1 MAGCATQQPKVEE
14 TKLSWPPPPDT
25 ARIQFVRTIYSDQD
39 LTTDTTFTQNV
50 INFLAGSKPAP
61 NRIVEPMGLAVSDDG
76 QTLYVA
82 DAGWQ
87 QVFIFDFPHKKFSRI
102 EGFVHPLGI
111 ALDGQQNL
119 YVVDQ
124 VKRGVQVVDA
134 AGNKVRFFTDKSL
147 IHPTGIAIDRQRGKI
162 YVADTSNKES
172 LKEHNVKIFNMSGTL
187 IGHIGDGYG
196 FGPTNLLF
204 PTYIALDSNG
214 NVFVTDTLNNRV
226 QEFDTNGKFVRQ
238 IGRNGNIP
246 GTFGRPKGV
255 AVDSLGDVYV
265 ADSAWSNVQI
275 FNREGQV
282 LMFFSARGPAPG
294 YLRNPTAVAISK
306 DNNIYVGDYI
316 NHRVE
321 EYKLVNTVLA
331 DTLGNGAMVAASK

>member
-1 MAGCATQQPKVEE
+1 
-14 TKLSWPPPPDT
+14 
-25 ARIQFVRTIYSDQD
+25 
-39 LTTDTTFTQNV
+39 
-50 INFLAGSKPAP
+50 
-61 NRIVEPMGLAVSDDG
+61 
-76 QTLYVA
+76 
-82 DAGWQ
+82 
-87 QVFIFDFPHKKFSRI
+87 
-102 EGFVHPLGI
+102 
-111 ALDGQQNL
+111 
-119 YVVDQ
+119 VVDQ